1 MEKFNRGDLME
12 VKFKD
17 YCYVLKENL
26 ESFKGQY
33 DEFIDYSPEIFNLL
47 TKLLELEEIKVVE
60 RLKISAAIAYFVV
73 PNDIIPE
80 NIYGPYGYVDDI
92 FISTF
97 VIKEIAEKIGYGQ
110 LQELWAG
117 DGNIKEIVDL
127 CYHKSKKIVSND
139 SNEILHHVGLK

>member
-1 MEKFNRGDLME
+1 MED
-12 VKFKD
+12 KFKD

-26 ESFKGQY
+26 NSFKGKY

-47 TKLLELEEIKVVE
+47 TKLLGLEEIKEPE

-73 PNDIIPE
+73 PADIIPE

-97 VIKEIAEKIGYGQ
+97 VLKEIADIVGYDR

-127 CYHKSKKIVSND
+127 CFNKAKKIVSND
-139 SNEILHHVGLK
+139 EIEILHHVGLK